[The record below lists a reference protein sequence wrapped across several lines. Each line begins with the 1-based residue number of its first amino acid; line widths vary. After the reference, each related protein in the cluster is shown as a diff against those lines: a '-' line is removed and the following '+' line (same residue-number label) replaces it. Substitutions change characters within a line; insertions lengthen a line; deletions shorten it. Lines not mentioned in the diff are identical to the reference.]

1 MDVRFLV
8 CADSVALDQRR
19 NTLSLFHV
27 IEEWAIPAFPWVV
40 VHFAIVA
47 LFERMANEPNDLE
60 VQVVIQL
67 GEQELFRG
75 PLAVRFQERLRMRA
89 ITEVGGLVLPNP
101 GLLNVLMTL
110 GDRQLASWSI
120 VVNNIG
126 QPVAQPELP
135 LQ

>member
-27 IEEWAIPAFPWVV
+27 IEEWAIPVFPWVV
-40 VHFAIVA
+40 AHFAIVA
-47 LFERMANEPNDLE
+47 LFERTANEPNDLE
-60 VQVVIQL
+60 LQIVIQL
-67 GEQELFRG
+67 GAQELFRG

-89 ITEVGGLVLPNP
+89 ITEVGGLVLPSP
-101 GLLNVLMTL
+101 GLMNVFMTL

-126 QPVAQPELP
+126 QPIAQPELP